1 MALTLA
7 QIAARLGGRVAGDPQ
22 VLIRQVAPLE
32 HAAQDQISFFVNPR
46 LRGQLAGTAASAVIL
61 APQAEAFTTK
71 PRIVCEN
78 PYAYF
83 ARVSQLL
90 NPPESFQPGIDP
102 TARVAQGVKVASTA
116 RIEAGAVVE
125 AGARIGEHAWIG
137 AGAYVGEGASIG
149 DDCRLHPSVVV
160 YARCSLGARS
170 IVHSGAVLGADG
182 FGFAPEAGQWIKI
195 PQIGR
200 VVIGEDVEIGANTT
214 IDRGAMADTVIEE
227 GVKIDNQVQVGHNCR
242 IGAHTAIAGCVGIAG
257 SCVIGKRCRIAGAA
271 MLLGQ
276 LTICDD
282 VQVST
287 GTLVSHSIRK
297 PGIYTGFFPIDEH
310 ADWLRNAAHIRRLA
324 ELAQRVQALE
334 ELLQRG
340 KTGHG

>member
-7 QIAARLGGRVAGDPQ
+7 QIAAHLGGRVSGDPQ

-32 HAAQDQISFFVNPR
+32 HAAQGQISFFVNPR
-46 LRGQLAGTAASAVIL
+46 LRDKLASTAASAVIL
-61 APQAEAFTTK
+61 APQAEALTAK

-83 ARVSQLL
+83 ARVAQLL
-90 NPPESFQPGIDP
+90 NPAEPFKPGMDAA
-102 TARVAQGVKVASTA
+102 ARVAQGARVAPTA
-116 RIEAGAVVE
+116 RIEACAVVE
-125 AGARIGEHAWIG
+125 EGAEIGERAWIG
-137 AGAYVGEGASIG
+137 AGAYVGQGATIG
-149 DDCRLHPSVVV
+149 PDCRLHPSVIV
-160 YARCSLGARS
+160 YARCSIGARS

-195 PQIGR
+195 PQLGR

-242 IGAHTAIAGCVGIAG
+242 IGAYTAIAGCVGIAG

-276 LTICDD
+276 LSICDD
-282 VQVST
+282 VQIST

-297 PGIYTGFFPIDEH
+297 PGTYTGFYPIDEH

-324 ELAQRVQALE
+324 ELAERVQALE

-340 KTGHG
+340 ETGHG

>member
-32 HAAQDQISFFVNPR
+32 HAAQGQISFFVHPR
-46 LRGQLAGTAASAVIL
+46 LRGQLASTAASAVIL
-61 APQAEAFTTK
+61 APDAEALTAK
-71 PRIVCEN
+71 PRVVCEN

-83 ARVSQLL
+83 ARVAQLL
-90 NPPESFQPGIDP
+90 NPAEPFKPGIDAA
-102 TARVAQGVKVASTA
+102 ARVAQGARVAPTA
-116 RIEAGAVVE
+116 RVEACAVVE
-125 AGARIGEHAWIG
+125 EGAQIGERAWIG
-137 AGAYVGEGASIG
+137 AGAYVGSGAAIG
-149 DDCRLHPSVVV
+149 PDCRLHPSVVV
-160 YARCSLGARS
+160 YARCSIGARS

-182 FGFAPEAGQWIKI
+182 FGFAPEAGQWVKI

-297 PGIYTGFFPIDEH
+297 PGTYTGFYPMDEH
-310 ADWLRNAAHIRRLA
+310 PEWLRNAAHIRHLD
-324 ELAQRVQALE
+324 ELVQRVQALE
-334 ELLQRG
+334 KLLQQ
-340 KTGHG
+340 KEAGHG

>member
-7 QIAARLGGRVAGDPQ
+7 EIASCLGGRVVGDPQ
-22 VLIRQVAPLE
+22 VLIRQVGPLE
-32 HAAQDQISFFVNPR
+32 RAGEGQISFFANPR
-46 LRGQLAGTAASAVIL
+46 LRGQLAATRAAAVVVG
-61 APQAEAFTTK
+61 ADAEALTQK
-71 PRIVCEN
+71 PRIVCDN

-90 NPPESFQPGIDP
+90 NPPAAAAPGIDAAAHVARG
-102 TARVAQGVKVASTA
+102 ARVSPSA
-116 RIEAGAVVE
+116 RIEPGAVVE
-125 AGARIGEHAWIG
+125 EGAEIGERCWIG
-137 AGAYVGEGASIG
+137 AQCHVGAGASIG
-149 DDCRLHPSVVV
+149 ADSRLYPSVVV
-160 YARCSLGARS
+160 YAGCRIGARA
-170 IVHSGAVLGADG
+170 ILHSGAVIGADG
-182 FGFAPEAGQWIKI
+182 FGFAEERGQWVKI

-200 VVIGEDVEIGANTT
+200 VCIGDDVEIGANTT
-214 IDRGAMADTVIEE
+214 IDRGAMDDTVIED

-287 GTLVSHSIRK
+287 GTLVSHSIQK
-297 PGIYTGFFPIDEH
+297 PGIYTGFFPIDAH
-310 ADWLRNAAHIRRLA
+310 ADWLRNAAHIRHLA
-324 ELAQRVQALE
+324 ELAHRVQALE
-334 ELLQRG
+334 KLLQQ
-340 KTGHG
+340 KEPGHG

>member
-22 VLIRQVAPLE
+22 VLIQQVAPLE
-32 HAAQDQISFFVNPR
+32 HAAQGQISFFVNPR
-46 LRGQLAGTAASAVIL
+46 LRSQLAGTAASAVIL
-61 APQAEAFTTK
+61 APQAEALTAK

-90 NPPESFQPGIDP
+90 NPPEPFQPGIDSAARVAP
-102 TARVAQGVKVASTA
+102 GARVATTARV
-116 RIEAGAVVE
+116 EAGAVVE
-125 AGARIGEHAWIG
+125 EGAQIGERAWIG
-137 AGAYVGEGASIG
+137 AGAYVGAAAAIG
-149 DDCRLHPSVVV
+149 PDCRLHPSVIV
-160 YARCSLGARS
+160 YARCSIGARS

-214 IDRGAMADTVIEE
+214 IDRGAIADTVIEE

-257 SCVIGKRCRIAGAA
+257 SCLIGKRCRIAGAA

-282 VQVST
+282 VQIST

-297 PGIYTGFFPIDEH
+297 PGTYTGFYPIDEH
-310 ADWLRNAAHIRRLA
+310 PDWLRNAAHIRRLA

-340 KTGHG
+340 ETGHG

>member
-7 QIAARLGGRVAGDPQ
+7 QIVARLGGRVAGDPQ

-32 HAAQDQISFFVNPR
+32 HAAQGQISFFVHSR
-46 LRGQLAGTAASAVIL
+46 LRGPLERTGASAVIL
-61 APQAEAFTTK
+61 APQAEALTEK

-90 NPPESFQPGIDP
+90 NPPEAFKPGIDSA
-102 TARVAQGVKVASTA
+102 ARVAQGARIAPTA

-125 AGARIGEHAWIG
+125 AGAEIGERAWIG
-137 AGAYVGEGASIG
+137 ALAYVGVGAVIG
-149 DDCRLHPSVVV
+149 SDCRLHPSVVV
-160 YARCSLGARS
+160 YARCSIGARS

-214 IDRGAMADTVIEE
+214 IDRGTLADTVIEE

-276 LTICDD
+276 LAICDD

-287 GTLVSHSIRK
+287 GTLVSHSISK
-297 PGIYTGFFPIDEH
+297 PGTYTGFFPIGAH
-310 ADWLRNAAHIRRLA
+310 ADWLRNAAHIRHLA
-324 ELAQRVQALE
+324 ELARARAGTRKTVAAK
-334 ELLQRG
+334 G
-340 KTGHG
+340 TGHG